1 MFLELYNNLKSYEQF
16 SYTYIYEMI
25 NKIISPYKLIYKN
38 NEERNYKDIIEDIK
52 KNHFELIIKEREIDR
67 LKKIMQEY
75 FDNNN
80 NKITNSILPSY
91 RLNNKGLS

>member
-1 MFLELYNNLKSYEQF
+1 
-16 SYTYIYEMI
+16 MI